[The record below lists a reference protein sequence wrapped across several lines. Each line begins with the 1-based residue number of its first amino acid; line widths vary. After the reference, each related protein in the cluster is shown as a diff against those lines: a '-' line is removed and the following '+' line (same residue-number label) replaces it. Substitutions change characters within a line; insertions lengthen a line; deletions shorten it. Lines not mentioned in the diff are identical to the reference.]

1 MADAVLKDPKVTG
14 EKSDEGFKQMWQWH
28 AYEETEHKA
37 VAYDVWNTVVPDNV
51 YNRFIRRFGMV
62 LATVIFWPV
71 IMYFHAR
78 LVFADPNTKGKH
90 LQGYK
95 AVAKMLLGKEGI
107 FRNAMS
113 DFFDY
118 FRADFHPWDH
128 DNSHFMKEIDA
139 FVEKV
144 NQAMRNPNPEVKKAV
159 RARMSKAVTKA
170 PVAA

>member
-1 MADAVLKDPKVTG
+1 MLGASALPAIITQTKQDIIDRWRALLFDPTVSAQSAAKVAFQTTNTKRVPWADA
-14 EKSDEGFKQMWQWH
+14 
-28 AYEETEHKA
+28 EE
-37 VAYDVWNTVVPDNV
+37 
-51 YNRFIRRFGMV
+51 
-62 LATVIFWPV
+62 
-71 IMYFHAR
+71 AR
-78 LVFADPNTKGKH
+78 LRVETSKDLNFGRILNT
-90 LQGYK
+90 
-95 AVAKMLLGKEGI
+95 
-107 FRNAMS
+107 
-113 DFFDY
+113 

>member
-1 MADAVLKDPKVTG
+1 
-14 EKSDEGFKQMWQWH
+14 
-28 AYEETEHKA
+28 
-37 VAYDVWNTVVPDNV
+37 
-51 YNRFIRRFGMV
+51 
-62 LATVIFWPV
+62 
-71 IMYFHAR
+71 
-78 LVFADPNTKGKH
+78 
-90 LQGYK
+90 
-95 AVAKMLLGKEGI
+95 MLLGKEGI

-159 RARMSKAVTKA
+159 RCTHEQSCDPRHQWPIKTIIFSS
-170 PVAA
+170 

>member
-1 MADAVLKDPKVTG
+1 
-14 EKSDEGFKQMWQWH
+14 
-28 AYEETEHKA
+28 
-37 VAYDVWNTVVPDNV
+37 VVPNNV

-95 AVAKMLLGKEGI
+95 AVAKLLLGKEGI

-159 RARMSKAVTKA
+159 RARMSKAVTQGTSGRIKTIIFSS
-170 PVAA
+170 